1 MTPQRPTSGRIVA
14 WAALAVMLAVTVV
27 PLLVM
32 LATALTPPQQ
42 LYARGNGLLPT
53 APTLLNF
60 KRVLGGLSG
69 DESLALGGSGAEV

>member
-1 MTPQRPTSGRIVA
+1 
-14 WAALAVMLAVTVV
+14 MLAITVV

-69 DESLALGGSGAEV
+69 AVAEPKGQRERVMRLD